1 MADYA
6 QQLLEIQNKIFQVL
20 RIKKQLESRRLGY
33 LSTLSSL
40 TDRNQIMIYLN
51 YLENTYKREERV
63 WLICEKGLANAL
75 TILGEAKESVA
86 KTQSF
91 GERVRNN
98 LLAKVPV
105 LGKKHKGAQSL
116 IPLLNIMYSRLKE
129 QIIFFEAN
137 FESLRRNIV
146 EQHGHLIKAMAEF
159 NKGDSRDVAIDYKAI
174 SNLRSQELEIFK
186 GIERKAKS
194 YISGLVTAMNRIQ
207 ISLSQSER
215 FQRNKGLLSLQAK
228 FQAFPLVNPATLL
241 VSLTLGPQFAP
252 LAYGLLTF
260 VKYAPIMAILIKEG
274 AVSVKGQI
282 NRGRRLAPQQPLKQ
296 GYAPAY
302 A

>member
-20 RIKKQLESRRLGY
+20 RIKKQLESRRQEY
-33 LSTLSSL
+33 LRIISSL
-40 TDRNQIMIYLN
+40 TDRNQITIYLN

-63 WLICEKGLANAL
+63 YSICEKGLANAL
-75 TILGEAKESVA
+75 SILGEAKESVA

-91 GERVRNN
+91 GERIKNN
-98 LLAKVPV
+98 FLGKVPV
-105 LGKKHKGAQSL
+105 LGKKYKGTQSL
-116 IPLLNIMYSRLKE
+116 IPLLNIMYTRLKE

-137 FESLRRNIV
+137 FVSLRGNIV
-146 EQHGHLIKAMAEF
+146 EQHGHLLKAMADF
-159 NKGDSRDVAIDYKAI
+159 NKGDSKDAAIDYAVI
-174 SNLRSQELEIFK
+174 SRLRSQELEIFRIIGK
-186 GIERKAKS
+186 KS
-194 YISGLVTAMNRIQ
+194 KSSVSRLVTAMNRIQ
-207 ISLSQSER
+207 IALSQSER

-228 FQAFPLVNPATLL
+228 FQAFPLVNPATIL

-260 VKYAPIMAILIKEG
+260 VKYAPIVAILLKEG
-274 AVSVKGQI
+274 TVSIKNQI
-282 NRGRRLAPQQPLKQ
+282 NRPRSPIPLSIR
-296 GYAPAY
+296 PAY